1 MGLYRTDAIVLGHRN
16 IGEADR
22 VLTLFSPAKGKIH
35 AVARGVRRP
44 HNRLLGGTQI
54 FTFSNFLIME
64 SRTIDSIS
72 QCEIKESFHKIRANL
87 ERMAYGLY
95 FAEMLRASTP
105 EEDKNRDLFNFFL
118 KTLYFLQEWNDL
130 ELLSRIYE
138 IKLMAIQGFAP
149 EVFRCVSCGEKLS
162 ERMRFS
168 SSLGGVLCFRCL
180 KDDVKAVDISY
191 EAVRALRYFIKKPY
205 RELISL
211 DLREDVKKQ
220 LKNASHPFILHHL
233 DRKLKTLEFI
243 NDINRLKAP
252 TGPTGGN

>member
-22 VLTLFSPAKGKIH
+22 ILTLFSPVKGKIH

-44 HNRLLGGTQI
+44 RNHLLGGTQL
-54 FTFSNFLIME
+54 FTYSNFLIME
-64 SRTIDSIS
+64 SRNLDNIS

-87 ERMAYGLY
+87 EHMAYGLY

-105 EEDKNRDLFNFFL
+105 IEDKNQELFRFFL
-118 KTLYFLQEWNDL
+118 KTLYFLQEWSDL

-149 EVFRCVSCGEKLS
+149 EIFHCVSCGEKLS
-162 ERMRFS
+162 GKMRFS
-168 SSLGGVLCFRCL
+168 PALGGVLCAQCL
-180 KDDVKAVDISY
+180 KKDTKAVDVSR
-191 EAVRALRYFIKKPY
+191 EAVAALRIFIKKPY

-211 DLREDVKKQ
+211 DLQENVKKQ
-220 LKNASHPFILHHL
+220 LKNALYPFILHHL
-233 DRKLKTLEFI
+233 DRKLKTLDFI
-243 NDINRLKAP
+243 NDINCLKVQ
-252 TGPTGGN
+252 TGMTGGK